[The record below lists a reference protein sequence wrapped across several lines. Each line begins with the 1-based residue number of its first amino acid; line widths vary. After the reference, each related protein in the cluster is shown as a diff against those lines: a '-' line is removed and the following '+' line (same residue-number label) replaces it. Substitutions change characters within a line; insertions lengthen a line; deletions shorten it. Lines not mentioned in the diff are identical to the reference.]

1 LSNTI
6 QRIQTDLLLI
16 DDPVSD
22 LCVLMDMMNLKDLR
36 ISVSLSGERGDQQ
49 AILRKPSL
57 VWLAVR
63 RPGMKGIATCKQIK
77 AHPVLPF
84 MPVCFLTTAND
95 LAELEPNASLNGHSA
110 TAIVTGHDRP
120 TLQPQGAGQVWR

>member
-1 LSNTI
+1 M
-6 QRIQTDLLLI
+6 LLI

-22 LCVLMDMMNLKDLR
+22 LRLLMDMMNLKDLR
-36 ISVSLSGERGDQQ
+36 SHVALSGERGDQQ

-57 VWLAVR
+57 VWLAVGT
-63 RPGMKGIATCKQIK
+63 PGMKGIATCRQIK

-84 MPVCFLTTAND
+84 MPVGFLTTAND
-95 LAELEPNASLNGHSA
+95 LAESEPDASLNVQSA

-120 TLQPQGAGQVWR
+120 TLQPQGAVQVWR